1 MQAFH
6 VKILMLFV
14 FFISAAHSCEDKTNC
29 HSFKAEISYDFVE
42 QLTVQTTNGTAPF
55 TYNWS
60 HGLGTGSI
68 AIVFGKGS
76 YSVTVTDL
84 SKCKAIAIYNVP

>member
-1 MQAFH
+1 MQAFNL
-6 VKILMLFV
+6 KILMLFV
-14 FFISAAHSCEDKTNC
+14 FLITTAHSCEDKKNC
-29 HSFKAEISYDFVE
+29 HSFKAEISFDFVE

-55 TYNWS
+55 TYIWS

-68 AIVFGKGS
+68 AIVPGKGS

-84 SKCKAIAIYNVP
+84 SKCKAIAIYEVK